1 MNQRG
6 RSILV
11 VDDEPLI
18 AETLTLILR
27 DAGFHPHVA
36 HNATSALELIQQV
49 RPDLMLTD
57 VILPGM
63 NGLELAVRVRQL
75 LPHCR
80 ILLFSGQAVT
90 ADLLELAKQAGGEA
104 FEVLPK
110 PIDPEELL
118 TKLRQ

>member
-1 MNQRG
+1 MLR

-27 DAGFHPHVA
+27 DAGFDPYVA
-36 HNATSALELIQQV
+36 HNATSALELIPQV

-63 NGLELAVRVRQL
+63 NGLELAVRVREL
-75 LPHCR
+75 LPDCR

-90 ADLLELAKQAGGEA
+90 ADLLDLAKQAGGEE

-110 PIDPEELL
+110 PLDPEELL
-118 TKLRQ
+118 ARLKR